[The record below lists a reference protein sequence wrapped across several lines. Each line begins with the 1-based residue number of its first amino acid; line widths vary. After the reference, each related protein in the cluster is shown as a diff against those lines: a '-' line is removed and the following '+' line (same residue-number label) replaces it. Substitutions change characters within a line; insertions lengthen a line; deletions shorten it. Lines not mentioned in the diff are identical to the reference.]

1 MKPLVAPVDT
11 ERLVKD
17 YLADVMSHVD
27 CTISIGVPQGWLPT
41 DTPHLGVASDGVPI
55 AVWPI
60 FTRTTIRLVARA
72 GSTTAAKALCALGLG
87 YLLAH
92 NGDGVIVGARYL
104 TGPLPARDPATNAE
118 LAAATASVRARTAP
132 IESGS

>member
-1 MKPLVAPVDT
+1 MKPLVMPVDT

-17 YLADVMSHVD
+17 YLAEVMADVD
-27 CTISIGVPQGWLPT
+27 CTVGIGVPEGWAPG
-41 DTPHLGVASDGVPI
+41 DTKHLEVASDGVPI

-72 GSTTAAKALCALGLG
+72 GSTTEAKELCALGLG

-92 NGDGVIVGARYL
+92 NGDGVIVGTRYL
-104 TGPLPARDPATNAE
+104 TGPLPARDPETKAE
-118 LAAATASVRARTAP
+118 LAAATASVRARTEP
-132 IESGS
+132 IEIGS